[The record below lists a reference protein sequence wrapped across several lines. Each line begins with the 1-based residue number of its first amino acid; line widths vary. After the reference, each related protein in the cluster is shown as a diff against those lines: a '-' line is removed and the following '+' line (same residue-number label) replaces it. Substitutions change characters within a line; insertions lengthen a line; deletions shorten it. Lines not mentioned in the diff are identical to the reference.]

1 MFLQHFRSTIDH
13 WDPTLI
19 NPLALT
25 RPIFLFDNAG
35 VGKSDGEVVDSFPGW
50 AEHVIA
56 FLTAFLPTVGK
67 EKINSFG
74 LSMGGMCTEMVA
86 LNAHPW
92 GTARRKLGS

>member
-1 MFLQHFRSTIDH
+1 MFLQHFRGTMDH
-13 WDPTLI
+13 WDPALI

-25 RPIFLFDNAG
+25 RPILFFDNAS
-35 VGKSDGEVVDSFPGW
+35 VGTSDSEVVDSFPGW

-74 LSMGGMCTEMVA
+74 LSMGGMCAGMVA

-92 GTARRKLGS
+92 GTVRRKLGS